1 MSVSDQQRNV
11 MGAEPPKAVQPPD
24 RTDQM
29 SFLEHLEEL
38 RWRIIKGF
46 IGILVGVTVS
56 FIFSDFVIDTI
67 LLGPTKAD
75 FFMYDIIK
83 VDAIDLTL
91 QSRKLPGQF
100 FTFWGMLFV
109 SGFLIG
115 SPIFIYQL
123 WAFIEP
129 ALESKEKW
137 KTVVSALAI
146 TFCFL
151 VGVAFG
157 YLILLPFALQFFAS
171 FSISDSGIV
180 RNDFDINA
188 YFSSLAT
195 WVVSCGVIFQIP
207 IVSYALSKIGLLTP
221 VFLRTYRRHALVGCL
236 IMAALLTPP
245 DPVSQ
250 ILIAMPLAVL
260 YEFSIWV
267 SAFAVKRREKEL
279 ERAITGSES
288 ER

>member
-1 MSVSDQQRNV
+1 MNTGERQI
-11 MGAEPPKAVQPPD
+11 MGQEPPKAVKPPD

-38 RWRIIKGF
+38 RWRIIKG
-46 IGILVGVTVS
+46 LVGIVVGVIVA
-56 FIFSDFVIDTI
+56 FIFSDFVIDSI

-115 SPIFIYQL
+115 SPIFIYQM

-129 ALESKEKW
+129 ALETKEKW
-137 KTVVSALAI
+137 KTIVSALFI
-146 TFCFL
+146 TLFFL
-151 VGVAFG
+151 IGVAFG
-157 YLILLPFALQFFAS
+157 YLILVPFALQFFAS
-171 FSISDSGIV
+171 FNISDSGIV
-180 RNDFDINA
+180 RNDFDINE
-188 YFSSLAT
+188 YFSSLAM
-195 WVVSCGVIFQIP
+195 WVVSCGLIFQVP
-207 IVSYALSKIGLLTP
+207 IISYALSKIGILTP
-221 VFLRTYRRHALVGCL
+221 AFLRKYRRHALIVCL
-236 IMAALLTPP
+236 VMAALLTPP
-245 DPVSQ
+245 DPISQ

-267 SAFAVKRREKEL
+267 SHIAGKRREKEL
-279 ERAITGSES
+279 KEAFGEAES
-288 ER
+288 

>member
-1 MSVSDQQRNV
+1 
-11 MGAEPPKAVQPPD
+11 
-24 RTDQM
+24 
-29 SFLEHLEEL
+29 
-38 RWRIIKGF
+38 
-46 IGILVGVTVS
+46 
-56 FIFSDFVIDTI
+56 
-67 LLGPTKAD
+67 
-75 FFMYDIIK
+75 MYDIIK

-115 SPIFIYQL
+115 SPIFIYQI

-288 ER
+288 DR